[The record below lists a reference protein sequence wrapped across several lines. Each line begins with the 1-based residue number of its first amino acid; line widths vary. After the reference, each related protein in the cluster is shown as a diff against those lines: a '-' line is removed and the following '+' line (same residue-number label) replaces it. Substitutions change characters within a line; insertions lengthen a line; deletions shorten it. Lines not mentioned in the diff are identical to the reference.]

1 MSTTFCK
8 YNFLTA
14 KHKIDRKLYKYF
26 SDINKA
32 IDCIQKRAVHLDDP
46 QKFNDPFEAYYCCYF
61 YTIHS
66 TMDKKNNIIA
76 KVHSYIAKAAI
87 LNQPLYG

>member
-1 MSTTFCK
+1 MSTTSGE

-32 IDCIQKRAVHLDDP
+32 IDCIQKRAIHLDDP
-46 QKFNDPFEAYYCCYF
+46 QKFNDPFEAY
-61 YTIHS
+61 
-66 TMDKKNNIIA
+66 N
-76 KVHSYIAKAAI
+76 
-87 LNQPLYG
+87 